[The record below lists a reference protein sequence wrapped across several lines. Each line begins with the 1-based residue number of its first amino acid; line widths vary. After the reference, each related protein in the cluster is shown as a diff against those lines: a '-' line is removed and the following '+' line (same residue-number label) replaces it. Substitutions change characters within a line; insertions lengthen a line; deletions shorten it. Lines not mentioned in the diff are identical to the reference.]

1 MSQEPEKISEEKDQ
15 TVNAT
20 DTEPAADAAEEKP
33 EDSTS
38 SSAAADAAD
47 SSEEKISRSVVN
59 NLYREMKRWKEK
71 CRQVEARA
79 NTEKKRRRE
88 TEAEAD
94 RVRGILRNVRVDE
107 SLRESA
113 ETHGAIDP
121 SQIAE
126 FLHEQVTLDNQ
137 LEPIVTAKNGSP
149 RLDSEGNQFTLDSL
163 VHEFLSKYPH
173 HAKARE
179 AGGAGST
186 GSNGNPPDLMTRIR
200 SAGSEAELK
209 RLLAEK

>member
-1 MSQEPEKISEEKDQ
+1 MSQDTEKISEEKDPGE
-15 TVNAT
+15 NAT
-20 DTEPAADAAEEKP
+20 VTEPAADAAEEKP
-33 EDSTS
+33 EDSNA

-71 CRQVEARA
+71 CRQAEARA
-79 NTEKKRRRE
+79 NSEKKRRRE
-88 TEAEAD
+88 SEAEAD
-94 RVRGILRNVRVDE
+94 RVRGIISGVRVDE
-107 SLRESA
+107 SLRGAA
-113 ETHGAIDP
+113 EKHGAIDP
-121 SQIAE
+121 AQIAE
-126 FLHEQVTLDNQ
+126 FLHGQVTLDEQ

-149 RLDSEGNQFTLDSL
+149 RLDPDGEPFTLDAL
-163 VHEFLSKYPH
+163 VHEFLSEYPH

-186 GSNGNPPDLMTRIR
+186 GSNGTPPDLMTRIR

-209 RLLAEK
+209 RLIAEK